1 MNILVTLDRNYLPPL
16 RVMLGSLLRNDPGET
31 FEIYAIG
38 DGLMPEDWAALEE
51 LCASRGRIHPLEVPA
66 DLFADAPV
74 ARYWTRA
81 MYYRLLAAELLP
93 RSLDRVLYLD
103 PDILVINPV
112 RALYDTDLEGDLM
125 AAATHTGLLAGI
137 TDPVNRLRL
146 ENYEAEAY
154 YNSGVLVM
162 DLSAMRREVRPGD
175 IFDYAREHADILL
188 LPDQDVLN
196 GLYGG
201 QILGVDDSLWNYD
214 ARRFDRYLLL
224 SQWGAGHGLGDGPHG
239 HPPLL
244 RQAQALEPQLSGPVF
259 RPVQALPASGG
270 AAVRAIPIHAAVF
283 SGGRGRPPLPDGKN
297 AGMAERSV
305 LKQIKQAVPGF
316 TRDRFCAWYFISSAR
331 TPDQCSRRD
340 PPGADLRSAEP
351 GRTAAWRTF

>member
-1 MNILVTLDRNYLPPL
+1 MDENWMELLVSLDQNYLPQL
-16 RVMLGSLLRNDPGET
+16 RVMLTSLTCNDPGVHCRVWLLHSG
-31 FEIYAIG
+31 IPQPKLDKLAQ
-38 DGLMPEDWAALEE
+38 GLEGLGHRLEPV
-51 LCASRGRIHPLEVPA
+51 LVDQS
-66 DLFADAPV
+66 LFGSAPV
-74 ARYWTRA
+74 TDRYPQE
-81 MYYRLLAAELLP
+81 MYYRLLAAQLLP
-93 RSLDRVLYLD
+93 DTLDRVLYLD

-214 ARRFDRYLLL
+214 ARRFDRYLGNIVKF
-224 SQWGAGHGLGDGPHG
+224 QP
-239 HPPLL
+239 
-244 RQAQALEPQLSGPVF
+244 
-259 RPVQALPASGG
+259 
-270 AAVRAIPIHAAVF
+270 F
-283 SGGRGRPPLPDGKN
+283 SL
-297 AGMAERSV
+297 
-305 LKQIKQAVPGF
+305 I
-316 TRDRFCAWYFISSAR
+316 
-331 TPDQCSRRD
+331 
-340 PPGADLRSAEP
+340 
-351 GRTAAWRTF
+351 

>member
-1 MNILVTLDRNYLPPL
+1 MDTISILAALDEHYLPQLHVLLTSL
-16 RVMLGSLLRNDPGET
+16 RLNNPGEHMDLYLLQSAVSP
-31 FEIYAIG
+31 E
-38 DGLMPEDWAALEE
+38 GLAGVERQCAAFGYGFFPVLVDD
-51 LCASRGRIHPLEVPA
+51 A
-66 DLFADAPV
+66 LFQGAPV
-74 ARYWTRA
+74 SRQYPKE
-81 MYYRLLAAELLP
+81 MYYRLLASRLLP
-93 RSLDRVLYLD
+93 DTLDRVLYLD

-224 SQWGAGHGLGDGPHG
+224 SQGERDMDWVMDHTAILHFCGKRKPWNHSYQG
-239 HPPLL
+239 
-244 RQAQALEPQLSGPVF
+244 RFSALYKHYQRLV
-259 RPVQALPASGG
+259 
-270 AAVRAIPIHAAVF
+270 
-283 SGGRGRPPLPDGKN
+283 
-297 AGMAERSV
+297 ER
-305 LKQIKQAVPGF
+305 
-316 TRDRFCAWYFISSAR
+316 R
-331 TPDQCSRRD
+331 
-340 PPGADLRSAEP
+340 
-351 GRTAAWRTF
+351 

>member
-38 DGLMPEDWAALEE
+38 DGLLPEDWAALEE
-51 LCASRGRIHPLEVPA
+51 LCAGRGRIHPLEVPA

-201 QILGVDDSLWNYD
+201 QILGVGS
-214 ARRFDRYLLL
+214 
-224 SQWGAGHGLGDGPHG
+224 
-239 HPPLL
+239 
-244 RQAQALEPQLSGPVF
+244 F
-259 RPVQALPASGG
+259 RPLRPFRSLAADWPPGSSRARITPWNGKVQLHTA
-270 AAVRAIPIHAAVF
+270 
-283 SGGRGRPPLPDGKN
+283 GRGRGGYPGPGAGGCRDSAAHRNSGNDTTRGITEIPLRIVHIQKPPL
-297 AGMAERSV
+297 
-305 LKQIKQAVPGF
+305 
-316 TRDRFCAWYFISSAR
+316 
-331 TPDQCSRRD
+331 
-340 PPGADLRSAEP
+340 
-351 GRTAAWRTF
+351 

>member
-1 MNILVTLDRNYLPPL
+1 MKFSFKLLLWTMIVMALGFGFRGYYFVNYVFQTSMDREVNQAMDESSILRFAFETAALNVPAKYDVLQDTTVSQIASNLESGGRSSG
-16 RVMLGSLLRNDPGET
+16 RLLRICDEQKNVL
-31 FEIYAIG
+31 YASTGFGGG
-38 DGLMPEDWAALEE
+38 DGLLD
-51 LCASRGRIHPLEVPA
+51 RTGQ
-66 DLFADAPV
+66 D
-74 ARYWTRA
+74 TRTYRVIEQDGA
-81 MYYRLLAAELLP
+81 YYIQTGTAVNA
-93 RSLDRVLYLD
+93 LDRVLYLD

-224 SQWGAGHGLGDGPHG
+224 SQGERDMDWVMDHTAILHFCGKRKPWNHSYQG
-239 HPPLL
+239 
-244 RQAQALEPQLSGPVF
+244 RFSALYKHYQRLV
-259 RPVQALPASGG
+259 
-270 AAVRAIPIHAAVF
+270 
-283 SGGRGRPPLPDGKN
+283 
-297 AGMAERSV
+297 ER
-305 LKQIKQAVPGF
+305 
-316 TRDRFCAWYFISSAR
+316 R
-331 TPDQCSRRD
+331 
-340 PPGADLRSAEP
+340 
-351 GRTAAWRTF
+351 

>member
-38 DGLMPEDWAALEE
+38 DGLLPEDWAALEE
-51 LCASRGRIHPLEVPA
+51 LCAGRGRIHPLEVPA

-175 IFDYAREHADILL
+175 IFDYARE
-188 LPDQDVLN
+188 
-196 GLYGG
+196 
-201 QILGVDDSLWNYD
+201 DDSLWNYD

-224 SQWGAGHGLGDGPHG
+224 SQGERDMDWVMDHTAILHFCGKRKPWNHSYQG
-239 HPPLL
+239 
-244 RQAQALEPQLSGPVF
+244 RFSALYKHYQRLV
-259 RPVQALPASGG
+259 
-270 AAVRAIPIHAAVF
+270 
-283 SGGRGRPPLPDGKN
+283 
-297 AGMAERSV
+297 ER
-305 LKQIKQAVPGF
+305 
-316 TRDRFCAWYFISSAR
+316 R
-331 TPDQCSRRD
+331 
-340 PPGADLRSAEP
+340 
-351 GRTAAWRTF
+351 

>member
-1 MNILVTLDRNYLPPL
+1 MDAISILVSLDQAYLPQL
-16 RVMLGSLLRNDPGET
+16 QVLLTSIFCNNPGER
-31 FEIYAIG
+31 FNVYLLHSGISDQDLAPVAEQCRRMQDSFCPIRVQ
-38 DGLMPEDWAALEE
+38 E
-51 LCASRGRIHPLEVPA
+51 
-66 DLFADAPV
+66 DLFAGAPT
-74 ARYWTRA
+74 TRQYPRE

-224 SQWGAGHGLGDGPHG
+224 SQGERDMDWVMDHTAILHFCGKRKPWNHSYQG
-239 HPPLL
+239 
-244 RQAQALEPQLSGPVF
+244 RFSALYKHYQRLV
-259 RPVQALPASGG
+259 
-270 AAVRAIPIHAAVF
+270 
-283 SGGRGRPPLPDGKN
+283 
-297 AGMAERSV
+297 ER
-305 LKQIKQAVPGF
+305 
-316 TRDRFCAWYFISSAR
+316 R
-331 TPDQCSRRD
+331 
-340 PPGADLRSAEP
+340 
-351 GRTAAWRTF
+351 

>member
-1 MNILVTLDRNYLPPL
+1 MDIVYASNDFYARHLAVSMISLFDRNQQAEEITVYVLSVGITEESRQKL
-16 RVMLGSLLRNDPGET
+16 QKIADQYHRN
-31 FEIYAIG
+31 
-38 DGLMPEDWAALEE
+38 L
-51 LCASRGRIHPLEVPA
+51 
-66 DLFADAPV
+66 
-74 ARYWTRA
+74 
-81 MYYRLLAAELLP
+81 ELLDLTDIRDRFDYEIDTRGFDISAMSRLFIGTLLP
-93 RSLDRVLYLD
+93 KTVKRVLYLD

-214 ARRFDRYLLL
+214 ARRFDRYLCHIVEL
-224 SQWGAGHGLGDGPHG
+224 
-239 HPPLL
+239 
-244 RQAQALEPQLSGPVF
+244 
-259 RPVQALPASGG
+259 
-270 AAVRAIPIHAAVF
+270 
-283 SGGRGRPPLPDGKN
+283 
-297 AGMAERSV
+297 
-305 LKQIKQAVPGF
+305 
-316 TRDRFCAWYFISSAR
+316 
-331 TPDQCSRRD
+331 
-340 PPGADLRSAEP
+340 
-351 GRTAAWRTF
+351 